1 MGATLEDLKARLED
15 ATRDL
20 ADVSVRKAFG
30 SFGFFVRDS
39 IFALAY
45 KRELRIGVKLPDE
58 VSCASLLG
66 TEGASAW
73 APHKSPMRGW
83 VLVPEAWHD
92 EMTKLRPWVRRAYEQ
107 VLRSHVEEDVPSM
120 AERTPAKLR
129 ATRTKKKD
137 DSAIATLHD
146 GATRAHRVEKPGTK
160 TAAAPVRA
168 AKKKSA
174 AKKKT
179 AKR

>member
-1 MGATLEDLKARLED
+1 MAVTLEDLKATLED

-30 SFGFFVRDS
+30 SFGLFVGDS
-39 IFALAY
+39 IFALAW

-58 VSCASLLG
+58 VSFASLMG

-83 VLVPEAWHD
+83 VLVPEPWHD
-92 EMTKLRPWVRRAYEQ
+92 DMTKLRPWVRRAYEQ
-107 VLRSHVEEDVPSM
+107 VLRMHAEDEVPSM
-120 AERTPAKLR
+120 GERAPAKVR
-129 ATRTKKKD
+129 ATKTKKKD
-137 DSAIATLHD
+137 ESAIATLHD

-168 AKKKSA
+168 KKSAKKKG
-174 AKKKT
+174 
-179 AKR
+179 